1 MNRKDGRIGS
11 RPWKWDTG
19 KKRAHGTSS
28 YFSSQP
34 SSALHPFNQK
44 SQSHT
49 KLETK
54 KECLSLPSYPDKKK
68 QKQQKFLKSRNRCK
82 TAADQWLS
90 KKILQKSSSRKLII
104 QQRKAKWGREREKEF
119 DTEEEIARQWWRGS
133 AKKQKTRLTRVKGE
147 QQQQAKKLMPISK
160 RKLLLQGI
168 KHPLLRWHKIDTW
181 LDC

>member
-1 MNRKDGRIGS
+1 MVRNEQERRQNRKQTLKVRH
-11 RPWKWDTG
+11 WQ

-28 YFSSQP
+28 SSSSQP

-68 QKQQKFLKSRNRCK
+68 QKQQKFLQSMNRCK

-90 KKILQKSSSRKLII
+90 KKILQKSSSSRKLII
-104 QQRKAKWGREREKEF
+104 QQRKAKWGREREKKKNLIQKRRLRDSGGEVVQKSKKR
-119 DTEEEIARQWWRGS
+119 DLQEWRES
-133 AKKQKTRLTRVKGE
+133 SSSKQK
-147 QQQQAKKLMPISK
+147 SWC
-160 RKLLLQGI
+160 
-168 KHPLLRWHKIDTW
+168 LLRSENFCFKELNI
-181 LDC
+181 LS